1 MNGIIEAKM
10 QQNYAETQRKIKFC
24 IRHRIIVEFNGK
36 KYFPSGMSLRFKEP
50 DGFFY
55 TVELTDPNRLNST
68 VTVGIDDVDWPE
80 EGGGFRLANHKA
92 TAQNV
97 SGSSE

>member
-1 MNGIIEAKM
+1 MIDSKV
-10 QQNYAETQRKIKFC
+10 QQNYAEMQRKIKFC
-24 IRHRIIVEFNGK
+24 IRHRIKVEFGGK
-36 KYFPSGMSLRFKEP
+36 KYFPSGMSLRYKEP

-68 VTVGIDDVDWPE
+68 ITVGINDVDWPE

-92 TAQNV
+92 AAQSV
-97 SGSSE
+97 SDPGE